1 MPRPFV
7 VMFALLTTAVALA
20 ACGDDNGDGDGVEA
34 DGGDGLA
41 VDLTDFVFSPD
52 ELEGTAGETVSIEL
66 ENTGSASHTFTGE
79 GVDEEVAPGDS
90 ATVEVTLPDSG
101 NFDFF
106 CRFHEGQG
114 MVGSITTGAAPAGEP
129 PATAP
134 PTTGPPATQA
144 PATEAPDGAGVPP
157 GY

>member
-1 MPRPFV
+1 MRRPFV
-7 VMFALLTTAVALA
+7 VMLALLTTAAALA

-34 DGGDGLA
+34 DGGDSLA

-52 ELEGTAGETVSIEL
+52 ELEATAGETVSIEL
-66 ENTGSASHTFTGE
+66 ENTGSASHTFTGD

-114 MVGSITTGAAPAGEP
+114 MVGSITTGAPAGEP
-129 PATAP
+129 PAT
-134 PTTGPPATQA
+134 
-144 PATEAPDGAGVPP
+144 EAPDDAGVPGP

>member
-1 MPRPFV
+1 MRKPLV
-7 VMFALLTTAVALA
+7 VTFALVTTAAALA
-20 ACGDDNGDGDGVEA
+20 ACGDDNGDGDGGVEA
-34 DGGDGLA
+34 DGGGGGGLA
-41 VDLTDFVFSPD
+41 VDLTDFRFSPD
-52 ELEGTAGETVSIEL
+52 ELDGTAGEAVSIEL
-66 ENTGSASHTFTGE
+66 ENTGSARHTFTGE

-129 PATAP
+129 PATE
-134 PTTGPPATQA
+134 PPATQA
-144 PATEAPDGAGVPP
+144 PTTEAPDGADVPP

>member
-1 MPRPFV
+1 MHKPLV
-7 VMFALLTTAVALA
+7 VMLALVTTAAALA
-20 ACGDDNGDGDGVEA
+20 ACGDDNGDGNGGVEA
-34 DGGDGLA
+34 DGGDGDDYA
-41 VDLTDFVFSPD
+41 IDLTDFRFSPD
-52 ELEGTAGETVSIEL
+52 ELDGAAGETVSIEL

-79 GVDEEVAPGDS
+79 GVDEEVAPGDR
-90 ATVEVTLPDSG
+90 ATLEVTLPDSG

-129 PATAP
+129 PAT
-134 PTTGPPATQA
+134 
-144 PATEAPDGAGVPP
+144 EAPEGTGVPGP